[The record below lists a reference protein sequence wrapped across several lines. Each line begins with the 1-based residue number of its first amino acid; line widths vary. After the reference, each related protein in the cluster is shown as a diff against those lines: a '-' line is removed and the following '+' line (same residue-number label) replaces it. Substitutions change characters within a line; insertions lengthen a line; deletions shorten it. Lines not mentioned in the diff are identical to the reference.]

1 MTREFAAADDTTF
14 AGFATDYFFDPAY
27 ESQAHGMGTAIWC
40 NDDYGFLDPA
50 MPARQKDRYPL
61 LGEWIGLVE
70 AFTIMC
76 EGWPLKPPDPGEK
89 TPVVSNAPTL
99 ILAGGL
105 DPATPPENAAFAAAT
120 LSRSYLFVFP
130 SVAHDV
136 IDSHQCA
143 TDLVA
148 AFLANPEQRPEVDC
162 FDPDET
168 PDFE

>member
-1 MTREFAAADDTTF
+1 MYWWENVGLVPRLIDEFAAADDTTF

-76 EGWPLKPPDPGEK
+76 EGWPLKPPDPGEWDINMSAMMNHK
-89 TPVVSNAPTL
+89 SSSNSMTATPVNWLTQRASPLLMPKTINRSPPKKA
-99 ILAGGL
+99 AG
-105 DPATPPENAAFAAAT
+105 
-120 LSRSYLFVFP
+120 R
-130 SVAHDV
+130 
-136 IDSHQCA
+136 
-143 TDLVA
+143 
-148 AFLANPEQRPEVDC
+148 
-162 FDPDET
+162 
-168 PDFE
+168 